1 MCKMLQLV
9 CKMFSFDRVQFDVHC
24 TLVEPFGFE
33 EHLSWLQT
41 REGYRA
47 LTSPAAHVFTLKS
60 SSIEAFDIMSL
71 PYGQARALQGSYG
84 LKRRTWELVTFADHS
99 LRRIASPAFAHAAQ
113 AAIHGNSTS
122 TKANRV
128 ADGVLLITCAVSSTV
143 PTLAQSIRRWTAGT
157 SLQQCVWHVLLPCK
171 YSLLTRSDIETMP
184 VCNIVT
190 LHDIVPHQKRKA
202 WDRDG
207 FVIFEGLADAA
218 TCKLAMGDIC
228 EYVRNAVKTEFG
240 LDIQGDGFHKLLD
253 LTPQQWAAS
262 IYKKGQFAKAFDAKL
277 GGGDFLRVHEIVK
290 NPHVSEI
297 QMMLKPFV
305 SSLVKVKQERL
316 RRVEEGASLKA
327 DGFAAG
333 EDHLDLKRKLVQ
345 IIVALSE
352 TATVRLWPGSHKL
365 DLKTRRGSSKTFARL
380 DDNPAWK
387 QKLAAKGLTR
397 RDIKIKRGDVC
408 FMVAGKLLHGI
419 APGVR
424 SLSVK
429 TYARYDPR

>member
-1 MCKMLQLV
+1 M
-9 CKMFSFDRVQFDVHC
+9 
-24 TLVEPFGFE
+24 
-33 EHLSWLQT
+33 QT
-41 REGYRA
+41 RFLGKVVSVA
-47 LTSPAAHVFTLKS
+47 CSL
-60 SSIEAFDIMSL
+60 AFDIMSL
-71 PYGQARALQGSYG
+71 PYGQAEALRGRSG
-84 LKRRTWELVTFADHS
+84 LKRSTWELVTFADNT
-99 LRRIASPAFAHAAQ
+99 LRRVALPSFAQDAQ
-113 AAIHGNSTS
+113 AAIRAISTS
-122 TKANRV
+122 TKANKV
-128 ADGVLLITCAVSSTV
+128 ADGVLLLTCAGPSTERS
-143 PTLAQSIRRWTAGT
+143 LAQNIRRWTAGT
-157 SLQQCVWHVLLPCK
+157 TLQQCTWHLLLPSK
-171 YSLLTRSDIETMP
+171 YSLLTGSAFETVP
-184 VCNIVT
+184 VGNIVT
-190 LHDIVPHQKRKA
+190 LQDMVPSEKRKA

-207 FVIFEGLADAA
+207 FVIFEGLADEA
-218 TCKLAMGDIC
+218 TCKLAMRDIC
-228 EYVRNAVKTEFG
+228 SYVRKAVKTEFG
-240 LDIQGDGFHKLLD
+240 LDIQGDDFHRMLE

-277 GGGDFLRVHEIVK
+277 GGGDFLRVDEIVK

-297 QMMLKPFV
+297 QMMMKPFV

-327 DGFAAG
+327 DGFEAG

-380 DDNPAWK
+380 NDNPAWK
-387 QKLAAKGLTR
+387 QKLTEKGLTR

-419 APGVR
+419 APGMR

>member
-1 MCKMLQLV
+1 M
-9 CKMFSFDRVQFDVHC
+9 
-24 TLVEPFGFE
+24 
-33 EHLSWLQT
+33 QT
-41 REGYRA
+41 RFLGKVVNVA
-47 LTSPAAHVFTLKS
+47 CSL
-60 SSIEAFDIMSL
+60 AFDTMSL
-71 PYGQARALQGSYG
+71 PYGQAEALQGRPG
-84 LKRRTWELVTFADHS
+84 LKRSTWELVTFADNT
-99 LRRIASPAFAHAAQ
+99 LRCVALPSFAQDAQ
-113 AAIHGNSTS
+113 AAIRAISTS
-122 TKANRV
+122 TKANKV
-128 ADGVLLITCAVSSTV
+128 ADGVLLLTCAVPSTERS
-143 PTLAQSIRRWTAGT
+143 LAQNIRRWTAAT
-157 SLQQCVWHVLLPCK
+157 TLQQCTWHLLLPSK
-171 YSLLTRSDIETMP
+171 YSLLTGGDFETVP
-184 VCNIVT
+184 VGNIVT
-190 LHDIVPHQKRKA
+190 LQDIVPSEKRKA

-207 FVIFEGLADAA
+207 FVIFEGLADEA
-218 TCKLAMGDIC
+218 TCKLAMRDIC
-228 EYVRNAVKTEFG
+228 SYVRKAVKTEFG
-240 LDIQGDGFHKLLD
+240 LDIQGDDFHRMLE

-277 GGGDFLRVHEIVK
+277 GGGDFLRVDEIVK

-297 QMMLKPFV
+297 QMMMKPFV

-327 DGFAAG
+327 DGFEAG

-380 DDNPAWK
+380 NDNPVWK
-387 QKLAAKGLTR
+387 QKLTAKGLTR

-419 APGVR
+419 APGMR